1 MHGHKGAQCTTTN
14 LAYEIH
20 KPFFTS
26 NIPDKQ
32 DFIGCSCDKTKTKPN
47 KDSFLWWRMPL
58 MNETGP
64 RFGDWFVRHTLVPEQ
79 TRKYR
84 FLVFIFV
91 LVLRR
96 TWISYYY
103 SDCLKELER
112 RQFIFYPA
120 DTKREMNGIFTFSLS
135 LMPKFPF
142 LEKSRE
148 VEMKYFLWSR
158 KMKSLSKNQDF

>member
-1 MHGHKGAQCTTTN
+1 MHGHKGAQCTTSN
-14 LAYEIH
+14 LAFEIH

-26 NIPDKQ
+26 NISDKQ
-32 DFIGCSCDKTKTKPN
+32 DFIGCSCDKTKMKPN
-47 KDSFLWWRMPL
+47 KDSFLLWRMPL

-103 SDCLKELER
+103 SDCLKNW
-112 RQFIFYPA
+112 
-120 DTKREMNGIFTFSLS
+120 NGGSLFFTQQTRNVRWTASLLFLFLSCQSFHS
-135 LMPKFPF
+135 LK
-142 LEKSRE
+142 KSRE
-148 VEMKYFLWSR
+148 VEMYFLWSR

>member
-1 MHGHKGAQCTTTN
+1 MANKGAQCTMSN

-26 NIPDKQ
+26 NISDKQ

-47 KDSFLWWRMPL
+47 KDSFLFWRMPL

-64 RFGDWFVRHTLVPEQ
+64 NYIQRHQITRYYYTRFRDWFVRYTLVPGS
-79 TRKYR
+79 TD
-84 FLVFIFV
+84 F
-91 LVLRR
+91 
-96 TWISYYY
+96 WY
-103 SDCLKELER
+103 SSLFWSCGANYSKFLKELER

-142 LEKSRE
+142 LEKKQRS
-148 VEMKYFLWSR
+148 
-158 KMKSLSKNQDF
+158 